1 MILVNPI
8 YDTAFKYLMDDKKSA
23 TILLSA
29 LLRKKVLDLDMRHC
43 EYSLP
48 NEDEIRLF
56 RLDFS
61 ARIQDENGAEEL
73 VSIELQKA
81 QLASEVARFRRY
93 LAVQYN
99 SDDNVDK
106 NGRPL
111 HIVAIYLLGHK
122 VTEFDSPV
130 VYVDP
135 TYSDANN
142 EALRMS
148 DNEENYF
155 VRSLHHDVIVVQ
167 IPLLSERPR
176 SHVEKILSVFDQRY
190 RLKSDSRFINYEAE
204 DETAELRTIV
214 KRLLSGAADDQLRG
228 NMDFETDYNMDQEES
243 IKIREERDFYRG
255 RFEDKC
261 KEAEESRK
269 EAEESR
275 KDAEEA
281 RRREDEANKKAE
293 EANKREEVA
302 ALENL
307 KLKVAM
313 ARTLRDMGLSE
324 GEIATKLGV
333 SVDEVRELLR

>member
-29 LLRKKVLDLDMRHC
+29 LLRKKVVDLQMRHC

-48 NEDEIRLF
+48 NDDEIRLF

-61 ARIQDENGAEEL
+61 ALIQDENGVEEL

-111 HIVAIYLLGHK
+111 HIVAIYLLGHR

-142 EALRMS
+142 EALQMS

-155 VRSLHHDVIVVQ
+155 INSLHHDVIVVQ

-204 DETAELRTIV
+204 DEETAELRTIV

-228 NMDFETDYNMDQEES
+228 NMDFEADYNMDQEES
-243 IKIREERDFYRG
+243 AQIRKERDMLLAERDEERKK
-255 RFEDKC
+255 FEDKC

-269 EAEESR
+269 DAEESR
-275 KDAEEA
+275 KREEA
-281 RRREDEANKKAE
+281 TTQEAIMFKVKTI
-293 EANKREEVA
+293 KM
-302 ALENL
+302 L
-307 KLKVAM
+307 K
-313 ARTLRDMGLSE
+313 DMGLSDS
-324 GEIATKLGV
+324 EIAAKLGV
-333 SVDEVRELLR
+333 SEDEIRELLK